1 MKNNGP
7 VYNITTGKLD
17 VPINDHMA
25 VDMEGHMT
33 FRIGEHNSYS
43 PTHPSSNPMSNPW
56 DYNNQPNCRP
66 VRNYSRAPRRNAGP
80 SKAVMT
86 FLQGIGVLAVIGVM
100 AALYYYGFGG

>member
-43 PTHPSSNPMSNPW
+43 PPYPSNTPVSNPW
-56 DYNNQPNCRP
+56 DYNNQPNYRP
-66 VRNYSRAPRRNAGP
+66 VRNYSRSPRRNAGP
-80 SKAVMT
+80 AKRYDPISNQIKTVDQY
-86 FLQGIGVLAVIGVM
+86 FGIR
-100 AALYYYGFGG
+100 LYVFIRNN